1 MRCAN
6 AKCQTETL
14 YFRGGSLHCLD
25 RYEDAPVGA
34 KQVRRQLVWLCPDC
48 SRDFVVEGWREPGEQ
63 LVRRRLPPISV
74 LAKAEKGL
82 MMRA

>member
-25 RYEDAPVGA
+25 RCDDAPAGA
-34 KQVRRQLVWLCPDC
+34 KLERRQLVWLCPDC
-48 SRDFVVEGWREPGEQ
+48 SRDFVVECWRAPGEQ

-74 LAKAEKGL
+74 LVESDKSV
-82 MMRA
+82 MMAA